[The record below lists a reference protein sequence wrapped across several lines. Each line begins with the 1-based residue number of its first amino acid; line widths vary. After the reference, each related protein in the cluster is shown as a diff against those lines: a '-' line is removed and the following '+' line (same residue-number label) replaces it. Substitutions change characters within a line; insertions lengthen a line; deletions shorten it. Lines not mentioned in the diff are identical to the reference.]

1 MAQALV
7 DTVVNALG
15 GTLGLPLQELATR
28 WLPALADVTLK
39 GSVLLALAGLATTWG
54 MRRAAA
60 ATRHLVWSAAVVAVL
75 ALPVLSAVVPRW
87 TAPVVPAALARAA
100 AALRGEDGGASF
112 RVERDA
118 GSPALATRDD
128 EAAVGGALHGASS
141 TPRADAPVRVTVA
154 PGTGAATP
162 AGDRIG
168 WVGAV
173 FGIWAAGVAVVL
185 LRLVLGTAGLAR
197 LVRRADPADDP
208 SWVMSLQRLAR
219 ELGIRRPVSLYV
231 GRTGT
236 VPVTW
241 GVVYPIV
248 LLPADAATWSE
259 ERRRAVLL
267 HELAHVERLD
277 ALTQVLAQ
285 LAMAIFWFN
294 PLVALAA
301 RRLRAE
307 RERACDDL
315 VLAAGGVPATR
326 YADDLLDLV
335 RTLGEA
341 SPAAAALAMARRSE
355 FEGRLLAILD
365 PFAPRARTDRRRAGV
380 AAVLGALAA
389 IPLAGMRAAT
399 AASVHPTDPDI
410 AEAIAP
416 RPAIRTAP
424 PAPHASGG
432 TPAARPVSAPTAPA
446 PARTGLVAP
455 RAPSPLRAP
464 PAPSITPSRTT
475 MPDLGPVTRQL
486 ATVGARLPAAA
497 VSVTDGCSRRR
508 GEYVLG
514 DDQPG
519 TTYRIVD
526 DTRCVELR
534 AVGAVEFADDLSDVR
549 GVPAG
554 GLLLLVETPRGGP
567 TRRMEIVSDD
577 GRLVRRYSVTGEPR
591 PLEEGQSWFRG
602 TLGGVVRRS
611 GIAAS
616 ARIERLLREGGVTA
630 VLAEAHRTP
639 SDATRRKYL
648 ERVLAVPALDEAQLQ
663 QVAQA
668 THAMTSDTDR
678 GAVLRKLSA
687 RSGASAAVSGAV
699 LDAARGITSSGERRR
714 VLAQTPVTELPAAA
728 IVDVA
733 NAVSA
738 MTSDGDRAAVLLKL
752 VPRAGETPAIRTAFF
767 GAFNGMVTDSE
778 RRRVLLPTVERWND
792 DAMLAS
798 VLDVMRPM
806 VSDSERGEVLRAV
819 AGKRHLSSSPV
830 RDRFFKLVGAFTS
843 ETERA
848 RVLLAALRADPTC
861 VDTQRGV
868 IDASTG
874 FTSDTR
880 RATVLL
886 AVVRE
891 TNAMRDSTMRARLL
905 GSMKGITSS
914 STYRQ
919 VMEALVP

>member
-1 MAQALV
+1 
-7 DTVVNALG
+7 
-15 GTLGLPLQELATR
+15 
-28 WLPALADVTLK
+28 
-39 GSVLLALAGLATTWG
+39 
-54 MRRAAA
+54 
-60 ATRHLVWSAAVVAVL
+60 
-75 ALPVLSAVVPRW
+75 
-87 TAPVVPAALARAA
+87 
-100 AALRGEDGGASF
+100 
-112 RVERDA
+112 
-118 GSPALATRDD
+118 
-128 EAAVGGALHGASS
+128 
-141 TPRADAPVRVTVA
+141 
-154 PGTGAATP
+154 
-162 AGDRIG
+162 
-168 WVGAV
+168 
-173 FGIWAAGVAVVL
+173 
-185 LRLVLGTAGLAR
+185 
-197 LVRRADPADDP
+197 
-208 SWVMSLQRLAR
+208 MSLQRLAR

-248 LLPADAATWSE
+248 LLPADAATWTE

-380 AAVLGALAA
+380 AAVLVTLAA

-399 AASVHPTDPDI
+399 AASVHPTDPEI

-416 RPAIRTAP
+416 RTAP
-424 PAPHASGG
+424 AAPRASGG
-432 TPAARPVSAPTAPA
+432 TPAPRSASASPAPA

-455 RAPSPLRAP
+455 RAPSPLRTP
-464 PAPSITPSRTT
+464 PAPSITPSRIT

-486 ATVGARLPAAA
+486 AAVGARLPAVAMP
-497 VSVTDGCSRRR
+497 VTDGCSRIR
-508 GEYVLG
+508 GEYVHG
-514 DDQPG
+514 DDRPG

-526 DTRCVELR
+526 DEHCVELR

-554 GLLLLVETPRGGP
+554 GLLLLIETPRGGV
-567 TRRMEIVSDD
+567 TRRMEVVSD
-577 GRLVRRYSVTGEPR
+577 GGQLVRRYSVAGEPR
-591 PLEEGQSWFRG
+591 PLEEGQAWFRG

-611 GIAAS
+611 GIGAS
-616 ARIERLLREGGVTA
+616 ARIERLLRDGGVTA
-630 VLAEAHRTP
+630 VLAEAQRVP

-648 ERVLAVPALDEAQLQ
+648 ERVLAVPTLDEAQLR
-663 QVAQA
+663 QVALA
-668 THAMTSDTDR
+668 TRAMTSDTDR
-678 GAVLRKLSA
+678 GAVLRRLSA
-687 RSGASAAVSGAV
+687 RGGSSAAVNGAV
-699 LDAARGITSSGERRR
+699 LDAARGIASSAERRR
-714 VLAQTPVTELPAAA
+714 VLAQTPVTDLPAAA

-738 MTSDGDRAAVLLKL
+738 MTSDADRAAVLLKL

-767 GAFNGMVTDSE
+767 GAFTGMVTDGE
-778 RRRVLLPTVERWND
+778 RRRVLLPTVERWTD
-792 DAMLAS
+792 DATLAS

-806 VSDSERGEVLRAV
+806 VSDSDRGEVLRAV
-819 AGKRHLSSSPV
+819 AGKRHMSSAPV
-830 RDRFFKLVGAFTS
+830 RDRFFRLVGAFTS
-843 ETERA
+843 ETERE